1 MVHLDLCNF
10 HLDYR
15 LSILSS
21 LILIAILR
29 QKGDL
34 LVPQPDH
41 IEDDLTLYLVNSKLN
56 DDPKDGE
63 EELND
68 QLQQKTFSSSSSDDS
83 AELESSGMTSDSE

>member
-10 HLDYR
+10 QMDYR
-15 LSILSS
+15 LSILCS
-21 LILIAILR
+21 LILIWILR

-34 LVPQPDH
+34 LVPQQDD

-56 DDPKDGE
+56 DGPQNE

-68 QLQQKTFSSSSSDDS
+68 QL
-83 AELESSGMTSDSE
+83 

>member
-10 HLDYR
+10 QIDYR

-29 QKGDL
+29 QKGHL
-34 LVPQPDH
+34 VVPQTDD

-56 DDPKDGE
+56 DGPKNEAD
-63 EELND
+63 LDD
-68 QLQQKTFSSSSSDDS
+68 QL
-83 AELESSGMTSDSE
+83 